1 MTLDQWITGHFG
13 EDQYDEDVRR
23 CPSCGGPAD
32 ERNPDEP
39 CYECKVANAERIAEG
54 DR

>member
-13 EDQYDEDVRR
+13 EDQLEDEPV
-23 CPSCGGPAD
+23 CPACGGEAD

>member
-1 MTLDQWITGHFG
+1 MSLDTWITGHYG
-13 EDQYDEDVRR
+13 EDQFKDQPE
-23 CPSCGGPAD
+23 CPCCGGPAD

-39 CYECKVANAERIAEG
+39 CHECKVANAERIAEG